1 MVKGERLKNLRK
13 AKGLTQSELGQLIGV
28 KKSVICLYER
38 ELRNPTLE
46 SIIKLCEIFNVDAD
60 YLIGSDT
67 LVSVSDADK
76 KDEVVAMTKDEVYF
90 MVELRKNQSAYS
102 TLISDPKRGIDLIK
116 SKICQNTRILEKFM
130 VQLVRNDGVG
140 YEKNS

>member
-67 LVSVSDADK
+67 LVSVNDADK

-102 TLISDPKRGIDLIK
+102 MLISDPKRGIDLIK
-116 SKICQNTRILEKFM
+116 SKIC
-130 VQLVRNDGVG
+130 
-140 YEKNS
+140 